1 MKMIKKIGILF
12 CLLISSLS
20 ITRVY
25 AEESSYKNVIT
36 KAEKGVTLKIEWND
50 PTLGQETTFHVSA
63 SGGTGKY
70 KYYFESPVYYNP
82 GETYYEVIQ
91 DPTKVAG
98 YTSVCE
104 TYDYKFALTASGTYG
119 LNFAVMD
126 VGVTPVTI
134 VNNEIKVAV
143 SDSSYPSVNTIASS
157 AVTQCNA
164 ETDGSDYAR
173 ALWLHDWL
181 ISQMEYDYSYLWASA
196 ESALTRH
203 KGTCQSYEDA
213 YELLLN
219 TAGIKNAEIRDTY
232 DTHTWNAAYLDGEW
246 YQIDCTN
253 DDSSIKFYYSDQSH
267 LYFGLTDEL
276 MAIAHNGH
284 NKIYTES
291 GYSTRSTS
299 LKNNY
304 YVRNG
309 DAEKWAKTYQDRI
322 QEHLNNKETVFTISA
337 DNKIDQDKPTISG
350 IYTGIIAYAMNQM
363 SWKSDNDIVTLN
375 AAGDTTQFTFTA
387 SYSDSSSHVHSWTS
401 TVTKEATCE
410 TTGLKTFT
418 CTICKQTTTSVL
430 NALGHNY
437 QWIQTK
443 APTCTESGSKSEICT
458 RCNETRNTSIIYA
471 KGHSYKWKTTK
482 DATCGTDGIKKYMCN
497 DCGDVSE
504 IQTISATGN
513 HTWNDG
519 VVTLQPTCET
529 TGLKTF
535 TCTTCKQTTTS
546 VLNAL
551 GHNYQ
556 WVQTKA
562 PTCTDNGSKLEVCT
576 RCNKTR
582 NTSIIYAK
590 GHSYEWR
597 TTKEATCGTDGIK
610 KYMCN
615 DCGGVSDTQT
625 IPATGNHTWND
636 GVLTKQS
643 SNISTGIKTYT
654 CSTCGTTRTEQIART
669 QSGYRNQWVYI
680 NNGWYYFD
688 GSGNMVM
695 NRWQGNY
702 YLGSDGRMVTDQ
714 WVGDCYFGS
723 NGAYIPNGWRSNST
737 GWWYRYGD
745 GNYPTNRFVSIN
757 GATYYFNGS
766 GYMVIGWRCINNSW
780 YHFNGSGA
788 MTLNRWQGN
797 YYLGSDGKMATN
809 QWIGNWYV
817 GSNGEWVQA
826 GWKHNSTGW
835 WYQYVTGGYPVNK
848 FESISGATYYF
859 NGSGYMATGW
869 RYINNSWYY
878 FNGSGAMVVN
888 RWQGNYYLG
897 SDGRMVMNQWIGN
910 WYVGNDGA
918 WIPNYS

>member
-181 ISQMEYDYSYLWASA
+181 ISQTEYDYSYLWASA

-471 KGHSYKWKTTK
+471 KGHSYEWKTTK

-519 VVTLQPTCET
+519 VV
-529 TGLKTF
+529 
-535 TCTTCKQTTTS
+535 
-546 VLNAL
+546 
-551 GHNYQ
+551 
-556 WVQTKA
+556 
-562 PTCTDNGSKLEVCT
+562 
-576 RCNKTR
+576 
-582 NTSIIYAK
+582 
-590 GHSYEWR
+590 
-597 TTKEATCGTDGIK
+597 
-610 KYMCN
+610 
-615 DCGGVSDTQT
+615 
-625 IPATGNHTWND
+625 
-636 GVLTKQS
+636 TKQS

-745 GNYPTNRFVSIN
+745 GSYPTNRFVSIN

-910 WYVGNDGA
+910 WYVGNDGV